1 MTFYGLHITRCSLLS
16 LYGFTNVDRPGNV
29 DDHNFTGAYLVY
41 FGNTVI
47 SWKSSKQRIVVRFS
61 TKAEYKVLANGVNP
75 QPEFLGII
83 KILNFSPRL
92 KWVN

>member
-1 MTFYGLHITRCSLLS
+1 VNKICHFIHVLIEGYWVVVKRVLRYLKGMTFYGLHITHCSLLS

-47 SWKSSKQRIVVRFS
+47 S
-61 TKAEYKVLANGVNP
+61 
-75 QPEFLGII
+75 
-83 KILNFSPRL
+83 
-92 KWVN
+92 